1 MTALRIA
8 WAIPCI
14 NVQPHGHGLLTLVGA
29 QVDSVIVPSL
39 PADIVFDVAIRLVG
53 LPNDFDEGCRIEV
66 SLTAP
71 TFENLGKLDIDVKP
85 RAPGSNYISGS
96 EINHHIMTRIDFEA
110 VEYGPH
116 HLEFRLDGKAQPKI
130 NTALT
135 VLAPG

>member
-1 MTALRIA
+1 
-8 WAIPCI
+8 
-14 NVQPHGHGLLTLVGA
+14 LTLVGA

-53 LPNDFDEGCRIEV
+53 LTNDFERGCQIEV
-66 SLTAP
+66 SLAAP
-71 TFENLGKLDIDVKP
+71 TFESIGKLDIDVPP
-85 RAPGSNYISGS
+85 RAPGPDHIPGS

-110 VEYGPH
+110 IEYGAH